1 MDKQTQTKPTMELE
15 PPLPD
20 VPKTQPETGIVK
32 KGVGLLTAIIIS
44 VVMSVASVAVY
55 HHFYAPKIV
64 ALDIKGFLAEKRDLY
79 VQGKLTEADFKK
91 SIDNLEAVA
100 NSIPSNHMV
109 LAGDAV
115 LRNVEVL
122 KVEGG
127 KASK

>member
-1 MDKQTQTKPTMELE
+1 MELE